1 MSNPQMDNLI
11 QEKLHTDNIFSQ
23 LSKLQWRFVTAMVE
37 NPAFNKKEAAEHIGI
52 KPETVYRW
60 PDYVDSAIDA
70 ARVNIHNAALG
81 MRKQA
86 VLQAVAV
93 KVKLLE
99 SEDENIRSK
108 AASEI
113 IEWELG
119 KATQPLDANLSGD
132 IKVII
137 EYGDYNPKTTASPSS
152 TTDDS

>member
-1 MSNPQMDNLI
+1 MSNPQTDNPM
-11 QEKLHTDNIFSQ
+11 EAKSHTDAIFSQ

-37 NPAFNKKEAAEHIGI
+37 NPSFNKKEAAEHIGI
-52 KPETVYRW
+52 QPETVYKW
-60 PDYVDSAIDA
+60 PPYVNEAIDA
-70 ARVNIHNAALG
+70 ARLNVHNAALG

-119 KATQPLDANLSGD
+119 KANQPVEVKNSIIIQTGMSLDEL
-132 IKVII
+132 
-137 EYGDYNPKTTASPSS
+137 
-152 TTDDS
+152 